1 MRAAAL
7 PLIVALLASSA
18 SAASA
23 PRRLSSPSSS
33 SSTQHSSSSASNSVK
48 TLKCEDEGKPVSHL
62 FGRSAPPP
70 QKSCSS
76 VGVVLANERARFSF
90 EVARGRTV
98 ACELNALSGDAD
110 LEVSPP
116 AHEGG
121 PGPKSSREVREENGE
136 TIEKNQNHHDP
147 LFFFRKRKKKEGKS
161 KQGREPTLNPSHPQ
175 KKTHTQGLW
184 HRPRR
189 LLRPRGLPRRSRHLR
204 RGGFRLRRRDQLRA
218 PLCRRQR
225 AGLDGALARSDSS
238 EGGPRPV
245 LRPRPFV
252 LLVPCPAGLAG
263 GRRGRRGRAVWRPSQ
278 RVRQRRTP
286 HDAVAGR

>member
-1 MRAAAL
+1 MSLSPSDEQELVRLRHTGKERFNRNMKKLGEFFFDLFFSLSLSPLLTLSSGVLFSAELPELKKVGFALLALCISSKKERKPSTAAAMRSTRSSMRAAAL

-121 PGPKSSREVREENGE
+121 PGPKSSREVREENG
-136 TIEKNQNHHDP
+136 
-147 LFFFRKRKKKEGKS
+147 
-161 KQGREPTLNPSHPQ
+161 
-175 KKTHTQGLW
+175 
-184 HRPRR
+184 
-189 LLRPRGLPRRSRHLR
+189 
-204 RGGFRLRRRDQLRA
+204 
-218 PLCRRQR
+218 
-225 AGLDGALARSDSS
+225 
-238 EGGPRPV
+238 
-245 LRPRPFV
+245 
-252 LLVPCPAGLAG
+252 
-263 GRRGRRGRAVWRPSQ
+263 
-278 RVRQRRTP
+278 
-286 HDAVAGR
+286 